1 MKKIQLALILL
12 FTFSGLIKA
21 QDISSVIFSM
31 PDELTLK
38 IPDDQK
44 EILSAL
50 PEDTATVTVSNIL
63 GGDVE
68 RIAMSKDYVVI
79 KTSDIGMLQIKLLP
93 LINNSYIV
101 GVIRTV
107 CDMACDSRIDFYT
120 TDWKHLSTAELFP
133 EKDKEWFLNTGADR
147 ESFQIK
153 NAYAALDMTP
163 VKYVFSPDNQTVTAM
178 YDIKKYLSADDYKLL
193 EPFLSTNQV
202 TFSWDKTSFK
212 KQ

>member
-12 FTFSGLIKA
+12 LTFSGLVKA
-21 QDISSVIFSM
+21 QDISTVIFSM

-50 PEDTATVTVSNIL
+50 PEDTAIVTVSNIL

-68 RIAMSKDYVVI
+68 RVTMTNDYVAI

-93 LINNSYIV
+93 LINNSYIIAV
-101 GVIRTV
+101 VKTV
-107 CDMACDSRIDFYT
+107 CDQACDSQIDFYT
-120 TDWKHLSTAELFP
+120 TDWKHLSTADLFP
-133 EKDKEWFLNTGADR
+133 KKDKQWFIRKDIDR
-147 ESFQIK
+147 DAFQFQ

-163 VKYVFSPDNQTVTAM
+163 IEYILSPNDGTVTAT
-178 YDIKKYLSADDYKLL
+178 YDIKKYLSSDDYKLL
-193 EPFLSTNQV
+193 EPYLSSNPVIFT
-202 TFSWDKTSFK
+202 WDKNSFK
-212 KQ
+212 R